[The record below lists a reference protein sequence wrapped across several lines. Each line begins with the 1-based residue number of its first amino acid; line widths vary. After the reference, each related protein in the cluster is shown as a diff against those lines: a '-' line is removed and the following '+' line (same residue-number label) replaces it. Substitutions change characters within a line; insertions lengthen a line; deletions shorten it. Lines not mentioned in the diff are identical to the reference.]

1 MMTVILITEL
11 ILNNKK
17 YQVLK
22 ILIIAAHPDDEILG
36 VGGTIL
42 KHSINGDEVE
52 AIILATGITSR
63 IGESKDKIE
72 KLRVD
77 SKKVCKLLKM
87 KKVTHHNFPD
97 NKMDS
102 VPLLDV
108 VKVIEDKISKFKPEK
123 IFTHHYNDLNID
135 HRITYQATLTAC
147 RPINS
152 TVNEIICFE
161 IPSSTEWNYPQ
172 KFNPNYFVN
181 ISKQLKMKIKAMET
195 YKGEIRKFPHP
206 RSSKYLKVLA
216 EKWGAVSGNNAAEAF
231 EIIRKIE

>member
-1 MMTVILITEL
+1 M
-11 ILNNKK
+11 
-17 YQVLK
+17 K
-22 ILIIAAHPDDEILG
+22 ILVIAAHPDDEILG

>member
-1 MMTVILITEL
+1 
-11 ILNNKK
+11 
-17 YQVLK
+17 LK
-22 ILIIAAHPDDEILG
+22 ILVIAAHPDDEILG

>member
-1 MMTVILITEL
+1 MTVILITEL